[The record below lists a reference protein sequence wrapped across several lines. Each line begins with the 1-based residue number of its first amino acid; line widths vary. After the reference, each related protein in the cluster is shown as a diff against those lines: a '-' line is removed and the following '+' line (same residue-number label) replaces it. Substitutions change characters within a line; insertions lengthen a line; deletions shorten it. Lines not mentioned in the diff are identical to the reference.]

1 MIGIAI
7 WIYDKLTS
15 DSSTQPSTAKPN
27 RVLRNRDENVI
38 DYAGLKGKKIYS
50 GTNWFNEEK
59 IGRIDEYGNII
70 KGTSFFNEEKAGRI
84 DENGNIYKGTNWL
97 NEEKQGRSAE

>member
-1 MIGIAI
+1 MLINF
-7 WIYDKLTS
+7 KLTS

-27 RVLRNRDENVI
+27 RVLRNREENII

-50 GTNWFNEEK
+50 GTDWFNEELK
-59 IGRIDEYGNII
+59 GRVDE
-70 KGTSFFNEEKAGRI
+70 E
-84 DENGNIYKGTNWL
+84 GNIYKGTNWL